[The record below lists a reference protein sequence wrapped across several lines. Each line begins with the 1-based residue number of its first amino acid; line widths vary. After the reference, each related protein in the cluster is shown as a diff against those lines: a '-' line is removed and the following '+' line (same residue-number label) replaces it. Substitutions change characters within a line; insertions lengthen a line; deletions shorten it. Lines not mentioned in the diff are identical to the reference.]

1 MNRKINL
8 LKKLMHKCISF
19 LSSKLKE
26 IVDKLIK
33 LATYNIKKQ
42 LKYILKLFDT
52 LNGIKAVNKI
62 EKEVCIC

>member
-8 LKKLMHKCISF
+8 LKKLMHKCVSF

-33 LATYNIKKQ
+33 LATYNIKK
-42 LKYILKLFDT
+42 T
-52 LNGIKAVNKI
+52 TKI
-62 EKEVCIC
+62 YFETF